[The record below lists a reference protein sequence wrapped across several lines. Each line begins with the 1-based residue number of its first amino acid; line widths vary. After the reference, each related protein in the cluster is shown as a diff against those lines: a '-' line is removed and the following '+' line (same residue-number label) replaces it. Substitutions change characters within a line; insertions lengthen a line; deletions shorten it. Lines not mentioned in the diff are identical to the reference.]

1 MLSKPKS
8 ETADVGYRDLR
19 GYVGLLEAA
28 GLLKRIKTPVE
39 LKHELGGIAARSLDR
54 GGPALIFEN
63 IRGYEGMPLVTN
75 ILSTTAQLAIA
86 FGAEPDEDR
95 IYEKIVYGMENPTPS
110 VVIKSGAPCKEE
122 IHRGDTV
129 DLYKFPT
136 PLWHELDGGQYIG
149 TTAGFI
155 TRDPDTGVHNM
166 GSYRVM
172 IKDRNTLASN
182 VRGAHPVGKGP
193 RPNDHGGTA
202 HILQNE
208 ARGLPTPMALALSM
222 DPLLTLA
229 SGTSV
234 PPDSQG
240 FAEYEA
246 AGSWRGRPTEL
257 VKCETSELL
266 VPADA
271 EIIIEGEVVPNAR
284 TAEGPH
290 GESTGFYGE
299 NKESFLIDV
308 KCITHRKDPVSYGL
322 ICRVFEDYPRTL
334 LRSGSFQTLLIQK
347 TGMSNITKTYLPEIG
362 RLGMVIIAAKIR
374 DTGEPKRIMKAAWEN
389 GGARWVIVV
398 DEDCDVRNW
407 NDVMWRV
414 CAAVIPEND
423 VVEGPRAASS
433 RRRGDEIDFEPPPS
447 GLGIDATMRFKDRD
461 FPPVN
466 QVSRELMSRL
476 ANRWKEYG
484 LD

>member
-1 MLSKPKS
+1 MENHLRS
-8 ETADVGYRDLR
+8 EGPQVGYRDLR
-19 GYVGLLEAA
+19 GYLKLLEAA
-28 GLLKRIKTPVE
+28 ALLKRISAETE
-39 LKHELGGIAARSLDR
+39 LKHELGAIAARSLDMD
-54 GGPALIFEN
+54 GPALLFEN
-63 IRGYEGMPLVTN
+63 IRGYRGMPLVTN
-75 ILSTTAQLAIA
+75 ILSTTAQLAVA
-86 FGAEPDEDR
+86 FGTDPDEDK
-95 IYEKIVYGMENPTPS
+95 IYEKIVHGMANRTRS
-110 VVIKSGAPCKEE
+110 IIKPNAPCREE
-122 IHRGDTV
+122 IHQGDKV

-155 TRDPDTGVHNM
+155 THDPDTGVHNM

-172 IKDRNTLASN
+172 IKDRNTLAAN
-182 VRGAHPVGKGP
+182 VRGAHPIGKGP

-240 FAEYEA
+240 YAEYEA

-299 NKESFLIDV
+299 NKESFLINV

-347 TGMSNITKTYLPEIG
+347 SGMSNVTKTYLPEIG
-362 RLGMVIIAAKIR
+362 RLGMVIISAKIR
-374 DTGEPKRIMKAAWEN
+374 DAGEPKRIMKAAWEN

-414 CAAVIPEND
+414 CAAVIPEKD
-423 VVEGPRAASS
+423 VIEGPRVASS

-447 GLGIDATMRFKDRD
+447 GLGIDATLRFKDRG

-466 QVSRELMSRL
+466 RVSRELMSRV
-476 ANRWKEYG
+476 AKRWKEYG
-484 LD
+484 LS